1 MRHISRRGFIST
13 SGAALGAL
21 SFARPV
27 DVLAQTAN
35 PVFRHGVASGD
46 PLADR
51 VILWTRV
58 TPPAGVTSAQTVE
71 WELARDEKFTRI
83 VTRGDVQTGAARD
96 FTVKVDALGLDPA
109 TFYFYRFRSGKTISP
124 VGRTKTLPA
133 SDINRV
139 RLGVVSCSNLPFGY
153 FNAYACLAKRDL
165 DAVLHLGDYFYE
177 YENAKYGDG
186 TSLGR
191 IPAPNK
197 KLITLADYRERHA
210 QYKADPDSQAVHSAH
225 PFIVI
230 WDDHEFANDAW
241 SGGAQNHDPATDGEW
256 GPRRKAAAQAYLEWM
271 PIREDVADLSA
282 HIYRSFRFGN
292 LVTLCMLD
300 TRLIGRDAQVPVTDI
315 AALESPTRS
324 VMGATQE
331 SWLADELAL
340 SVRNN
345 ATWNVL
351 GQQILFGAQ
360 VPRHTRA
367 INADTWDGYRA
378 NRDRVFDIIER
389 YKVPNITVLTGDIHS
404 SWAQDLPR
412 DPWNGYD
419 KSKGIGSLG
428 VEFAGTAV
436 TSPSPFKTPEE
447 AARNMAAARER
458 PHLHYIEDRYRGYFV
473 VDMTRQRLQA
483 DFFGVETILESSTKE
498 RFEKGFI
505 TESGSNHLV
514 EVSKPAL

>member
-1 MRHISRRGFIST
+1 
-13 SGAALGAL
+13 
-21 SFARPV
+21 
-27 DVLAQTAN
+27 
-35 PVFRHGVASGD
+35 
-46 PLADR
+46 
-51 VILWTRV
+51 
-58 TPPAGVTSAQTVE
+58 
-71 WELARDEKFTRI
+71 
-83 VTRGDVQTGAARD
+83 
-96 FTVKVDALGLDPA
+96 
-109 TFYFYRFRSGKTISP
+109 
-124 VGRTKTLPA
+124 
-133 SDINRV
+133 
-139 RLGVVSCSNLPFGY
+139 
-153 FNAYACLAKRDL
+153 
-165 DAVLHLGDYFYE
+165 
-177 YENAKYGDG
+177 
-186 TSLGR
+186 
-191 IPAPNK
+191 
-197 KLITLADYRERHA
+197 
-210 QYKADPDSQAVHSAH
+210 
-225 PFIVI
+225 
-230 WDDHEFANDAW
+230 
-241 SGGAQNHDPATDGEW
+241 
-256 GPRRKAAAQAYLEWM
+256 M

-483 DFFGVETILESSTKE
+483 DFFGVETIVERSTKE